1 MLASHTSNNDDINCA
16 TEIVK
21 WELLHTGHLSLY
33 EETKA
38 GRLVFSGKVKLMIIK
53 NSVWGLGSY
62 SLLLSIITCSFN
74 RNNQRDRSTKKSST
88 FITTYYRDFYSWGK
102 HENKWFNLIKCL
114 MISFFLHSMD
124 FWSLKHEGK
133 GNAGG
138 RVSCSWTFEFCDYS
152 EGSSMSYVSWVS
164 EWVVLTHSITWLI
177 FVNTEIC
184 SERRK
189 ERICNTDLL
198 RLVKTLK

>member
-1 MLASHTSNNDDINCA
+1 MLASHISNNDDINCA

-21 WELLHTGHLSLY
+21 WELLHTGHLFLY

-102 HENKWFNLIKCL
+102 HENKWFNFIKCL
-114 MISFFLHSMD
+114 MISFF
-124 FWSLKHEGK
+124 
-133 GNAGG
+133 
-138 RVSCSWTFEFCDYS
+138 CIQWTFEVYS
-152 EGSSMSYVSWVS
+152 MREKEMQVAGFLAAEPLSSVIIVRVQVCLMSAEWVS
-164 EWVVLTHSITWLI
+164 EWYSPTVSHGSSLWTQKSVLKEEKKEFATLI
-177 FVNTEIC
+177 YW
-184 SERRK
+184 
-189 ERICNTDLL
+189 D
-198 RLVKTLK
+198 

>member
-124 FWSLKHEGK
+124 FWSLSMREKEMQV
-133 GNAGG
+133 AGFLAAEPLSSVIIV
-138 RVSCSWTFEFCDYS
+138 RVQVCL
-152 EGSSMSYVSWVS
+152 MSAEWVS
-164 EWVVLTHSITWLI
+164 GTHPQYHMAHLCEHRNLFWKKKRKNLQHW
-177 FVNTEIC
+177 FTEI
-184 SERRK
+184 S
-189 ERICNTDLL
+189 
-198 RLVKTLK
+198 

>member
-138 RVSCSWTFEFCDYS
+138 RVSCSLVRVQVCL
-152 EGSSMSYVSWVS
+152 MSAEWVS
-164 EWVVLTHSITWLI
+164 EWVSGTHPQYHMAHLCEHRNLFWKKKRKNLQHW
-177 FVNTEIC
+177 FTEI
-184 SERRK
+184 S
-189 ERICNTDLL
+189 
-198 RLVKTLK
+198 